1 MWVVAFWAEN
11 LKPVVR
17 YFGQFRRVQL
27 RVRSL
32 HNLLPEGG
40 LVSAGRQR
48 MSLELVGNDDA
59 DIVVEADVEVVV
71 VVVVGVVVGVVVV
84 VGVDVVVVA
93 GVDVVFVLAAAAAG
107 GVGGRDDDV
116 DDDDWAVASLMVP
129 QQLSPSLSI
138 WAFPP
143 TR

>member
-71 VVVVGVVVGVVVV
+71 VVVGVVVGVVVV
-84 VGVDVVVVA
+84 VGVDVVVVVA

>member
-11 LKPVVR
+11 LKPMVR
-17 YFGQFRRVQL
+17 YFGQFPRVQL
-27 RVRSL
+27 RVRNL

-59 DIVVEADVEVVV
+59 DTVVEV
-71 VVVVGVVVGVVVV
+71 VVVVGVVAVAVV
-84 VGVDVVVVA
+84 VGVDVVV
-93 GVDVVFVLAAAAAG
+93 LAVAAAG
-107 GVGGRDDDV
+107 GVGGRDDD
-116 DDDDWAVASLMVP
+116 DDDDWAVVSLMVP

-138 WAFPP
+138 WEFPP

>member
-59 DIVVEADVEVVV
+59 DIVVEADVEVV